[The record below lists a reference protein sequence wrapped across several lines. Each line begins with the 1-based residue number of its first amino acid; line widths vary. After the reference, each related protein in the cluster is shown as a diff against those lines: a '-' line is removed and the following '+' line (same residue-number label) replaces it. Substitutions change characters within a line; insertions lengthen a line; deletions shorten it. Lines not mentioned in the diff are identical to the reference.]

1 MALGNLGDLEEVTPS
16 LGRPHCLH
24 LFEEAIEVNCRVYNN
39 HHVYPYTYMGGYFY
53 RSKEYPKALE
63 TWANA
68 ADVIKR
74 YSYSKDDEEIYKEF
88 MEIANELIPHVLK
101 SEDSRV
107 INDPLCFANVLRFY
121 DGICSWEEGS
131 ATPIMHI
138 GWAKPMVS
146 TCSKFDVRIRRGVEC
161 SEDSNE
167 DDTEI
172 SSCEILCVNNNYYKD
187 YCDKSNNSKLIPSQN
202 ATTSVLKSSKDSS
215 SQSSAKAV
223 MPLILD
229 MLSEFCHSQIL
240 NVDYLLG
247 QSSQPFTKTSAK
259 QRQSRNSNEKKLK
272 SHPVLPGLSSPSPTS
287 STSSEESKV
296 LLKLKSG
303 KMTSLKDLL
312 FADKLNTNA
321 IQLQLTAL
329 SQQTNSKANVN
340 LSSNDQESYSSRP
353 KRSRRE

>member
-1 MALGNLGDLEEVTPS
+1 MHHITIFAGNLGDLEEVSPS
-16 LGRPHCLH
+16 LGRPHCLR

-39 HHVYPYTYMGGYFY
+39 HHVYPYTYLAGYFY

-107 INDPLCFANVLRFY
+107 INDPLCFANILRFY

-161 SEDSNE
+161 SEGNYNE
-167 DDTEI
+167 NQEDTE
-172 SSCEILCVNNNYYKD
+172 SSSAEEAILCVNNNYYKD
-187 YCDKSNNSKLIPSQN
+187 YCDSKAEASIPSQE
-202 ATTSVLKSSKDSS
+202 KSMMK
-215 SQSSAKAV
+215 SSAKV
-223 MPLILD
+223 HMIID

-247 QSSQPFTKTSAK
+247 QSSQPFSAA
-259 QRQSRNSNEKKLK
+259 KKLK
-272 SHPVLPGLSSPSPTS
+272 RKQHLKNSNPVLPGSPTLSASDASPSTS
-287 STSSEESKV
+287 MASSEESKV
-296 LLKLKSG
+296 WLKLKSG

-329 SQQTNSKANVN
+329 SQQTNSKVNVN
-340 LSSNDQESYSSRP
+340 SCDQEYSRP

>member
-1 MALGNLGDLEEVTPS
+1 LTIFLIFFASIRLRWPFNFLTLGAIKIHILDSTEE
-16 LGRPHCLH
+16 
-24 LFEEAIEVNCRVYNN
+24 
-39 HHVYPYTYMGGYFY
+39 
-53 RSKEYPKALE
+53 
-63 TWANA
+63 
-68 ADVIKR
+68 
-74 YSYSKDDEEIYKEF
+74 
-88 MEIANELIPHVLK
+88 
-101 SEDSRV
+101 
-107 INDPLCFANVLRFY
+107 
-121 DGICSWEEGS
+121 
-131 ATPIMHI
+131 
-138 GWAKPMVS
+138 
-146 TCSKFDVRIRRGVEC
+146 
-161 SEDSNE
+161 
-167 DDTEI
+167 DTEI

-187 YCDKSNNSKLIPSQN
+187 YCDKSKLIPSQN
-202 ATTSVLKSSKDSS
+202 ATTSLKSSKDSS
-215 SQSSAKAV
+215 KSSAKAV

-259 QRQSRNSNEKKLK
+259 QRHSRNSNEKKLK
-272 SHPVLPGLSSPSPTS
+272 SHPVLPGLSSPDRSSS

-329 SQQTNSKANVN
+329 SQQTKVNVN

>member
-1 MALGNLGDLEEVTPS
+1 MVDLRKQENKGQLTFLIFASNRGGKYLVEREPS
-16 LGRPHCLH
+16 LSGFP
-24 LFEEAIEVNCRVYNN
+24 LFRDAQRIEMEGTYIYLGFYFLWPFNFLTLGAIKIHILDSTEE
-39 HHVYPYTYMGGYFY
+39 
-53 RSKEYPKALE
+53 
-63 TWANA
+63 
-68 ADVIKR
+68 
-74 YSYSKDDEEIYKEF
+74 
-88 MEIANELIPHVLK
+88 
-101 SEDSRV
+101 
-107 INDPLCFANVLRFY
+107 
-121 DGICSWEEGS
+121 
-131 ATPIMHI
+131 
-138 GWAKPMVS
+138 
-146 TCSKFDVRIRRGVEC
+146 
-161 SEDSNE
+161 
-167 DDTEI
+167 DTEI

-187 YCDKSNNSKLIPSQN
+187 YCDKSKLIPSQN
-202 ATTSVLKSSKDSS
+202 ATTSLKSSKDSS
-215 SQSSAKAV
+215 KSSAKV

-259 QRQSRNSNEKKLK
+259 QRQSRDSNEMKLK
-272 SHPVLPGLSSPSPTS
+272 SYPVLPGLSSPSPTS

-329 SQQTNSKANVN
+329 SQQTKVNVN

>member
-1 MALGNLGDLEEVTPS
+1 MKTFSNGVYFWKLVKIPAFWETLRSE
-16 LGRPHCLH
+16 
-24 LFEEAIEVNCRVYNN
+24 LF
-39 HHVYPYTYMGGYFY
+39 PGT
-53 RSKEYPKALE
+53 
-63 TWANA
+63 
-68 ADVIKR
+68 
-74 YSYSKDDEEIYKEF
+74 
-88 MEIANELIPHVLK
+88 LIWP
-101 SEDSRV
+101 
-107 INDPLCFANVLRFY
+107 CFANLFW
-121 DGICSWEEGS
+121 GICQAVRLIGPVCLLG
-131 ATPIMHI
+131 TPEYIYLGFYFLWPFNFLTLGAIKIHI
-138 GWAKPMVS
+138 LDS
-146 TCSKFDVRIRRGVEC
+146 T
-161 SEDSNE
+161 E

-187 YCDKSNNSKLIPSQN
+187 YCDKSKLIPSQN
-202 ATTSVLKSSKDSS
+202 ATTSLKSSKDSS
-215 SQSSAKAV
+215 KSSAKV

-259 QRQSRNSNEKKLK
+259 QRQSRDSNEKKLK
-272 SHPVLPGLSSPSPTS
+272 SYPVLPGLSSPSPTS

-329 SQQTNSKANVN
+329 SQQTKVNVN